1 MILYIYIY
9 MIYHIN
15 MPLGSPTYPIPAS
28 PLTSGVATL
37 PPTPPS
43 INDRLATVAWRLALD
58 MWQLKRSLVI
68 NG

>member
-1 MILYIYIY
+1 

-15 MPLGSPTYPIPAS
+15 MPLGSPTYLIPAS

-43 INDRLATVAWRLALD
+43 VNDRLATVAWRLALD
-58 MWQLKRSLVI
+58 GS
-68 NG
+68 

>member
-1 MILYIYIY
+1 

-43 INDRLATVAWRLALD
+43 VNDRLATSPGGWR
-58 MWQLKRSLVI
+58 WTCGS
-68 NG
+68 

>member
-1 MILYIYIY
+1 MYDIIYIY

-15 MPLGSPTYPIPAS
+15 MPLGSRTCPIPAS

-43 INDRLATVAWRLALD
+43 VNDRLATVAWRLALD
-58 MWQLKRSLVI
+58 GSR
-68 NG
+68 NDH